1 MPAIHAARL
10 TGLMLDN
17 LTLVACPA
25 PSYEITPVQFLVLLL
40 SLILL
45 ASSDVFFG
53 LVGTLAILN
62 VQRLV
67 S

>member
-1 MPAIHAARL
+1 MPAIRAVRL
-10 TGLMLDN
+10 TGLILDS

-25 PSYEITPVQFLVLLL
+25 PSYETTPVQSLVLLL
-40 SLILL
+40 SLLLL

-53 LVGTLAILN
+53 LVGTFAILDI
-62 VQRLV
+62 QRRV

>member
-1 MPAIHAARL
+1 MSAIHAVRL
-10 TGLMLDN
+10 TGLILDY

-25 PSYEITPVQFLVLLL
+25 PSCEIMPVQSLVLLL
-40 SLILL
+40 SLLLL

-53 LVGTLAILN
+53 LVGTFAILN
-62 VQRLV
+62 IQRLV